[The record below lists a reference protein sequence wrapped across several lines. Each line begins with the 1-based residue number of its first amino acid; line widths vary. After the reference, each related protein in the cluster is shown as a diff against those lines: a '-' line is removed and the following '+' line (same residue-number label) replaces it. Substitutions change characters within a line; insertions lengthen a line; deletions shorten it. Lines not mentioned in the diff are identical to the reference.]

1 MSLFQ
6 PITNRQANVAL
17 TVLRVIAGAT
27 FIAHGAQK
35 LFVFGFAGV
44 SGAFAQMG
52 VPAAGVMGPF
62 IALLEFFGGIALVFG
77 LLTRLA
83 ALGLAFDMVSSVGG
97 MVMRAT
103 RSRLLYGVYDT
114 GRAIVHLYLP
124 GPSAGRWA
132 DVALTPADLS
142 RLKGYI
148 NMSFFDG
155 APDNG
160 MMNPWLLFESSIVT
174 MLSRPRVVKMSTA
187 PGATQRRSTRCA
199 SVVQSGPRDVARWV
213 CDIRVMLPS
222 SSSGSPGSAAG
233 DSF

>member
-83 ALGLAFDMVSSVGG
+83 ALGLAFDMLG
-97 MVMRAT
+97 AI
-103 RSRLLYGVYDT
+103 LL
-114 GRAIVHLYLP
+114 VHLKNGFFLP
-124 GPSAGRWA
+124 QGYEFVLALLAMSATLVLTGAGDFSLDGLIGRRNGL
-132 DVALTPADLS
+132 VATTSLP
-142 RLKGYI
+142 
-148 NMSFFDG
+148 
-155 APDNG
+155 
-160 MMNPWLLFESSIVT
+160 
-174 MLSRPRVVKMSTA
+174 
-187 PGATQRRSTRCA
+187 
-199 SVVQSGPRDVARWV
+199 
-213 CDIRVMLPS
+213 LPS
-222 SSSGSPGSAAG
+222 TERARARHAA
-233 DSF
+233 